1 MYPTVPNET
10 DLDNLE
16 YLISLNLTANALML
30 LMYHYVDLR
39 LDCLDG
45 TPGMNPEQALHH
57 TMRWAQDVR
66 LIAHP
71 ACIA

>member
-1 MYPTVPNET
+1 MYTIIPNET

-16 YLISLNLTANALML
+16 YFTNLDLNPNVLML
-30 LMYHYVDLR
+30 LMYHYIDLR

-45 TPGMNPEQALHH
+45 TPGMAPDHALHH
-57 TMRWAQDVR
+57 TMRWATDVR